1 MQELMLHENGCHRA
15 RRYVRRRSYWSFGF
29 GRRGGGL
36 ISVVFLLRHCLPN
49 SLEHMLMFIYL
60 TYSVIALLY
69 ETVPAFEASQMMEC
83 FGDLSRYCEGWKRH
97 KEMDSGFVL

>member
-1 MQELMLHENGCHRA
+1 MTS
-15 RRYVRRRSYWSFGF
+15 VTGF
-29 GRRGGGL
+29 A
-36 ISVVFLLRHCLPN
+36 V
-49 SLEHMLMFIYL
+49 

-83 FGDLSRYCEGWKRH
+83 FGDLSRYCEGWKRQ